1 MSKVRVHQ
9 LAKELDMSTKELL
22 ELLHQLGEDVKGGL
36 STIDESTAEA
46 VRHIALESK
55 GKEAAK
61 VAVKKREKVLSL
73 SSGERLSAGE
83 LANRMGVRF
92 NKLVDWALKKKGM
105 LITPPM
111 ELDYELAVE
120 AAEAFGFKV
129 EVPEGAKVEGAI
141 EAAEEVREAE
151 VIKEVVEVAEGAK
164 VAEAVEVAA
173 RVEAVSEVGEEVSE
187 AVEVAEEVEEVKV
200 SAVEA
205 VSVVE
210 AVEEEEAEVGVLT
223 EVKQIISE
231 VARGAERI
239 RRARESGVVMERMK
253 ERPPVVTVMGHVD
266 HGKTTLLD
274 YVRKTNVA
282 AQEVGQITQ
291 HIGASVVEHKG
302 KKIVFID
309 TPGHEAFTAL
319 RARGAQVTDI
329 AVLVVAADDGV
340 MPQTI
345 EAINH
350 AMAANVPI
358 IVAINKIDK
367 PGANPER
374 VKSQLASVGLVPVE
388 WGGNT
393 ECVEISALRGDGVD
407 DLLDVI
413 LLQAELME
421 LKADPEAPAWG
432 VILESEMDSKR
443 GPAATVIV
451 QQGTL
456 EIGDFVVAGL
466 TCGRIRAMF
475 DDKGRE
481 VKSATPSIPVRIYGL
496 EELPEAGDILEVV
509 SDAKEG
515 REIVERRRAEAEERA
530 RRPTKHLTL
539 EEFFR
544 RVQQSERKELRLI
557 VKADTQG
564 SLDAIVFALQRL
576 EHPEIGISIIH
587 QGVGNVSES
596 DVMLAVASEA
606 IIVGFNVR
614 IDAGARRALQ
624 REHVDVRL
632 YQIIYELIDDVK
644 QAILGMLEP
653 VKREGIIGVAE
664 VRATFK
670 SGRFGV
676 VAGCYVKRGKMVLGL
691 PCRVMRDGKVVYEGK
706 ISSLRRYQE
715 DRQEIPEG
723 MECGVAVEGFT
734 DYQVGDIIEVYTV
747 TQEAR
752 QISEVHERPVHW
764 DAALITQEG
773 ESA

>member
-9 LAKELDMSTKELL
+9 LAKELDMSTKDLL

-46 VRHIALESK
+46 IRHIVLESK
-55 GKEAAK
+55 GKEATE
-61 VAVKKREKVLSL
+61 VVVKKREKVLSL
-73 SSGERLSAGE
+73 SRGERLSAGE
-83 LANRMGVRF
+83 LASRMGVRF

-111 ELDYELAVE
+111 ELDYELVVE

-129 EVPEGAKVEGAI
+129 EVPEEVKVEEAI
-141 EAAEEVREAE
+141 EMAEEVRVAEEVKEA
-151 VIKEVVEVAEGAK
+151 VEVAEGAK

-173 RVEAVSEVGEEVSE
+173 GVEAVSEVGEEISE
-187 AVEVAEEVEEVKV
+187 AVEAPEEVEEAEV
-200 SAVEA
+200 SGVEA
-205 VSVVE
+205 VSAGE
-210 AVEEEEAEVGVLT
+210 AVEEAEVGVLT
-223 EVKQIISE
+223 EVRQIISE
-231 VARGAERI
+231 VAKGAERI
-239 RRARESGVVMERMK
+239 RRARESGVVLERMK

-291 HIGASVVEHKG
+291 HIGASVVEHNG

-350 AMAANVPI
+350 ATAANVPI

-374 VKSQLASVGLVPVE
+374 VKAQLASIGLVPVE

-456 EIGDFVVAGL
+456 KVGDFVVAGL

-509 SDAKEG
+509 SDAREG
-515 REIVERRRAEAEERA
+515 REIVERRRAEAEELS
-530 RRPTKHLTL
+530 RRPTKPLTL
-539 EEFFR
+539 EEFFQ
-544 RVQQSERKELRLI
+544 RVQQSERKELKLI

-564 SLDAIVFALQRL
+564 SLDAIVFALKRI

-624 REHVDVRL
+624 RERVDVRL

-644 QAILGMLEP
+644 RAILGMLEP
-653 VKREGIIGVAE
+653 VRREGIVGVAE

-670 SGRFGV
+670 SGKFGV
-676 VAGCYVKRGKMVLGL
+676 VAGCYVKRGKVVLGL

-706 ISSLRRYQE
+706 VSSLRRYQE

-747 TQEAR
+747 TQEER